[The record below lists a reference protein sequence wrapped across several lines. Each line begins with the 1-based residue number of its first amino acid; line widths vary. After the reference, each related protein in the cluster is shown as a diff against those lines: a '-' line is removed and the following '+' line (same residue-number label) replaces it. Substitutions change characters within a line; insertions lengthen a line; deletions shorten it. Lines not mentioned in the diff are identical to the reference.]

1 MTANRSLL
9 SFLHGLRMREIMR
22 ALIALWLGIVLLG
35 AAPAQ
40 ALETV
45 VVKLRWLHQ
54 FQFAGHY
61 AALHLGY
68 YRDAGLHVIL
78 GEGGPGADPV
88 SEVLAGHADFGI
100 GTSSLVIDYL
110 KGKPVLMLGPVFQ
123 HSPNVLIV
131 RGRDQRPVDLAL
143 AKDAKI
149 ALMGGNQDI
158 ELTAMFLDEGIALD
172 KLHFVPDGR
181 HLDDF
186 INGRIAALNAYTSNE
201 PYQLD
206 QLGIDYT
213 VLSPHNYGMDFYGDV
228 LFTRRAL
235 AEEKPALV
243 AAFRAATL
251 RGWQYALDHQS
262 EIIDLIQAR
271 YNSQQKTRDHLAFE
285 AREIHRLINPEIIQL
300 GHNNPGRWQ
309 HITQTYQRFDLVQA
323 DQPLEGFFYQ
333 PDPKADFAWLYR
345 MLATA
350 IGVLIV
356 VLGIATY
363 IHRKNHQLKAALAA
377 SDEARNALRVS
388 EERHRLLADNA
399 SDVIW
404 TMDLDGRNTYISPS
418 VERMRGYTVAEARQQ
433 TLHEALTP
441 ASAQIA
447 QAGLYRALEAIEA
460 KKRIPDFRAEL
471 EQPCKQGGTVWTEVS
486 FSGIENDAGEFVS
499 FLGVTR
505 DISERKRTELDLRI
519 AAIAFESKDSMI
531 VIENNKVILR
541 VNAAFTQITGYEAQE
556 AIGKTPRILRSDRH
570 DEDFY
575 ASIWE
580 TVAQTG
586 AWHGEI
592 WHKRKNGQVYPEQ
605 ATLTA
610 VKGSDAQVTHYVGVM
625 QDITERKQLEE
636 EVRQLAFFDTLTQLP
651 NRRLFNDRL
660 SQSLARAKREQASLA
675 LMFIDLDKFKPINDT
690 HGHEA
695 GDLVLQAV
703 AKRIE
708 SCLRASDT
716 AARVGGDEFLV
727 LLPDLQTSAHAV
739 AVAEKI
745 RVALEQPFVTP
756 SGVTLPASASIGI
769 AIFPAH
775 AQTEQDL
782 MRLGDRAMYEAK
794 NAGGN
799 SVQIG
804 VLLAEPD
811 GHG

>member
-1 MTANRSLL
+1 MVQ
-9 SFLHGLRMREIMR
+9 IMR
-22 ALIALWLGIVLLG
+22 ALVALLLGTVLLG
-35 AAPAQ
+35 AWPAQ
-40 ALETV
+40 ARETV
-45 VVKLRWLHQ
+45 VLQLRWMHQ
-54 FQFAGHY
+54 FQFAGYY
-61 AALHLGY
+61 AALHQGY
-68 YRDAGLHVIL
+68 YLDAGLNVVI

-88 SEVLAGHADFGI
+88 GDVLAGRADFGI

-123 HSPNVLIV
+123 HSPNALIV

-143 AKDAKI
+143 AKDARI
-149 ALMGGNQDI
+149 AMMGGDQDI
-158 ELTAMFLDEGIALD
+158 ELKAMFLDEGIPLE
-172 KLHFVPDGR
+172 KLNFVPDER

-186 INGRIAALNAYTSNE
+186 IAGRIAAVNAYTSNE

-206 QLGIDYT
+206 QLGIAYT
-213 VLSPHNYGMDFYGDV
+213 VLSPHSYGMDFYGDV

-235 AEEKPALV
+235 AADKPAMV
-243 AAFRAATL
+243 TAFRAATL
-251 RGWQYALDHQS
+251 RGWQYALDHPS
-262 EIIDLIQAR
+262 EIIDLILAR
-271 YNSQQKTRDHLAFE
+271 YNSQQKTREHLAFE
-285 AREIHRLINPEIIQL
+285 AREIHRLINPTIIQL

-309 HITQTYQRFDLVQA
+309 HITQTYRRFDLVQA

-333 PDPKADFAWLYR
+333 SDPKADLAWLYR

-350 IGVLIV
+350 LGVLIV

-363 IHRKNHQLKAALAA
+363 IHRKNRQLQTALAA

-404 TMDLDGRNTYISPS
+404 TMDLNGRNTYISPS
-418 VERMRGYTVAEARQQ
+418 VERMRGYTVAEALQQ
-433 TLHEALTP
+433 TLHEALTS

-447 QAGLYRALEAIEA
+447 QAGLDRALEAIKA

-486 FSGIENDAGEFVS
+486 FSGIQNQTGEFVN

-505 DISERKRTELDLRI
+505 DISERKRAELDLHI
-519 AAIAFESKDSMI
+519 AAVAFESQDSMI
-531 VIENNKVILR
+531 VTDSNKVILR
-541 VNAAFTQITGYEAQE
+541 VNAAFTQITGYEAQD
-556 AIGKTPRILRSDRH
+556 AVGKTPRILRSDRH
-570 DEDFY
+570 DENFY

-580 TVAQTG
+580 AVAQTG
-586 AWHGEI
+586 AWQGEI
-592 WHKRKNGQVYPEQ
+592 WHRRKDGQVYPEQ
-605 ATLTA
+605 ASLTSI
-610 VKGSDAQVTHYVGVM
+610 KGSGAQVTHYVGVM
-625 QDITERKQLEE
+625 RDITERKELEE
-636 EVRQLAFFDTLTQLP
+636 EVKQLAFFDTLTQLP

-675 LMFIDLDKFKPINDT
+675 LMFIDLDKFKPINDIY
-690 HGHEA
+690 GHET
-695 GDLVLQAV
+695 GDMVLQTIAT
-703 AKRIE
+703 RIE
-708 SCLRASDT
+708 SCLRSSDT

-727 LLPDLQTSAHAV
+727 LLPDLQTSANAL

-745 RVALEQPFVTP
+745 RLALEQPFVTP
-756 SGVTLPASASIGI
+756 GGVTLKASSSIGI
-769 AIFPAH
+769 AIFPDH

-799 SVQIG
+799 FVQMC
-804 VLLAEPD
+804 VLLAEPARGQD
-811 GHG
+811 QRAH

>member
-1 MTANRSLL
+1 MVQ
-9 SFLHGLRMREIMR
+9 IMR
-22 ALIALWLGIVLLG
+22 ALVALWLGTVLLG
-35 AAPAQ
+35 ASQAQ
-40 ALETV
+40 ALEPV
-45 VVKLRWLHQ
+45 VLQLRWMHQ
-54 FQFAGHY
+54 FQFAGYY
-61 AALHLGY
+61 AALHQGY
-68 YRDAGLHVIL
+68 YRDAGLNVVI

-88 SEVLAGHADFGI
+88 SDVLAGRADFGI

-123 HSPNVLIV
+123 HSPNALIV

-143 AKDAKI
+143 AKDARI
-149 ALMGGNQDI
+149 SMMGGNQDI
-158 ELTAMFLDEGIALD
+158 ELKAMFLEEGIALE
-172 KLHFVPDGR
+172 KLHFVPNED
-181 HLDDF
+181 HLADL
-186 INGRIAALNAYTSNE
+186 IAGRIAALNGYTSNE
-201 PYQLD
+201 PYLLD
-206 QLGIDYT
+206 QLGIGYT
-213 VLSPHNYGMDFYGDV
+213 VLSPHTYGMDFYGDV

-235 AEEKPALV
+235 AEAKPAMA

-251 RGWQYALDHQS
+251 RGWQYALDHQN
-262 EIIDLIQAR
+262 EIIDLILAR
-271 YNSQQKTRDHLAFE
+271 YNGQQKTREHLAFE

-309 HITQTYQRFDLVQA
+309 HITQTYQRFGLVQA

-333 PDPKADFAWLYR
+333 SDPKADFAWLYR

-350 IGVLIV
+350 LGILIV
-356 VLGIATY
+356 VLGIAAY
-363 IHRKNHQLKAALAA
+363 IHRKNLQLQTALSA
-377 SDEARNALRVS
+377 SDEARNALRES

-404 TMDLDGRNTYISPS
+404 TMDLNGRNTYISPS
-418 VERMRGYTVAEARQQ
+418 VERMRGYTMAEAMQQ

-447 QAGLYRALEAIEA
+447 QAGLDRALQAIEA

-505 DISERKRTELDLRI
+505 DISERKRAEFDLQI
-519 AAIAFESKDSMI
+519 SAIAFESQDSMI
-531 VIENNKVILR
+531 VIDSNKVILR

-570 DEDFY
+570 DENFY

-592 WHKRKNGQVYPEQ
+592 WHKRKNGHVYPEQ
-605 ATLTA
+605 VTLTS
-610 VKGSDAQVTHYVGVM
+610 VKGSGAQVTHYVGVM
-625 QDITERKQLEE
+625 RDITERKQLEE
-636 EVRQLAFFDTLTQLP
+636 EVKQLAFFDTLTQLP
-651 NRRLFNDRL
+651 NRRLFSDRL
-660 SQSLARAKREQASLA
+660 SQSLTRSKREHRSLA

-690 HGHEA
+690 YGHET
-695 GDLVLQAV
+695 GDWVLQTV
-703 AKRIE
+703 ARCIE

-727 LLPDLQTSAHAV
+727 LLPDLQTSADAL

-745 RVALEQPFVTP
+745 RMALDQPFVTP
-756 SGVTLPASASIGI
+756 GGITLQASASIGI
-769 AIFPAH
+769 AIFPDH

-799 SVQIG
+799 FVQMCVRLG
-804 VLLAEPD
+804 EPD

>member
-1 MTANRSLL
+1 MVR
-9 SFLHGLRMREIMR
+9 IMR
-22 ALIALWLGIVLLG
+22 ALVALWLGAVLLG
-35 AAPAQ
+35 ASPAQ

-45 VVKLRWLHQ
+45 VLKLRWMHQ
-54 FQFAGHY
+54 FQFAGYY
-61 AALHLGY
+61 AALHQGY

-88 SEVLAGHADFGI
+88 SEVLAGQADFGI

-123 HSPNVLIV
+123 HSPNALIV

-149 ALMGGNQDI
+149 ALMGGDQDI
-158 ELTAMFLDEGIALD
+158 ELKAMFLAEGIALD
-172 KLHFVPDGR
+172 KLHFVPDER

-186 INGRIAALNAYTSNE
+186 IAGRVGALNAYTSNE

-213 VLSPHNYGMDFYGDV
+213 MLNPHTYGMDFYGDV
-228 LFTRRAL
+228 LFTRRSL
-235 AEEKPALV
+235 AEDKPAMV

-262 EIIDLIQAR
+262 EIIDLILAR
-271 YNSQQKTRDHLAFE
+271 YNSQQKTREHLAFE
-285 AREIHRLINPEIIQL
+285 ARAIHRLINPEIIQL

-309 HITQTYQRFDLVQA
+309 HITQTYQRFDLVLA

-333 PDPKADFAWLYR
+333 PDPNADFAWLYR
-345 MLATA
+345 MLAA
-350 IGVLIV
+350 ALGVLIV
-356 VLGIATY
+356 VLGIAAY
-363 IHRKNHQLKAALAA
+363 IHRKNRQLKAALAA

-404 TMDLDGRNTYISPS
+404 TMDLNGRNTYISPS
-418 VERMRGYTVAEARQQ
+418 VERMRGYTVAEAMQQ

-447 QAGLYRALEAIEA
+447 QAGLYRALEAIRA
-460 KKRIPDFRAEL
+460 KQRVPDFRAEL

-531 VIENNKVILR
+531 VIDNNKVILR

-592 WHKRKNGQVYPEQ
+592 WHRRKNGQIYPEQ
-605 ATLTA
+605 ASLTS
-610 VKGSDAQVTHYVGVM
+610 VKGSGGYVTHYVGVM
-625 QDITERKQLEE
+625 RDITESKQLEE
-636 EVRQLAFFDTLTQLP
+636 EVRQLAFFDTLTRLP

-660 SQSLARAKREQASLA
+660 SQSLTRATRERALLA

-695 GDLVLQAV
+695 GDWVLQTV

-727 LLPDLQTSAHAV
+727 LLPDLQTSADAL

-745 RVALEQPFVTP
+745 RLALEQPFVTP
-756 SGVTLPASASIGI
+756 GGVTLRASASIGI
-769 AIFPAH
+769 AIFPDH

-799 SVQIG
+799 FVQMF
-804 VLLAEPD
+804 VRFAEPD

>member
-1 MTANRSLL
+1 MVQ
-9 SFLHGLRMREIMR
+9 IMR
-22 ALIALWLGIVLLG
+22 ALVALWLGTVLLG
-35 AAPAQ
+35 GSTVQ
-40 ALETV
+40 ARETV
-45 VVKLRWLHQ
+45 VLQLRWIHQ
-54 FQFAGHY
+54 FQFAGYY
-61 AALHLGY
+61 AALHQGY
-68 YRDAGLHVIL
+68 YLDAGLNVVI

-88 SEVLAGHADFGI
+88 GDVLAGRADFGI

-110 KGKPVLMLGPVFQ
+110 KGKPLMMLGPVFQ
-123 HSPNVLIV
+123 HSPNALIV
-131 RGRDQRPVDLAL
+131 RGRDQRPDDLAL

-149 ALMGGNQDI
+149 ALMGGDQDI
-158 ELTAMFLDEGIALD
+158 ELKAMFLAEGIAID
-172 KLHFVPDGR
+172 KLRFVPDER

-213 VLSPHNYGMDFYGDV
+213 VLSPHTYGMDFYGDV

-235 AEEKPALV
+235 AEDKPAMV

-251 RGWQYALDHQS
+251 RGWQYALDHPS
-262 EIIDLIQAR
+262 EMIDLILAR
-271 YNSQQKTRDHLAFE
+271 YNNQQKTREHLAFE
-285 AREIHRLINPEIIQL
+285 AREIHRLINPEIIQI

-356 VLGIATY
+356 VLGIAAY
-363 IHRKNHQLKAALAA
+363 IHRKNRQLKAALAA

-418 VERMRGYTVAEARQQ
+418 VERMRGYTVAEAMQQ

-447 QAGLYRALEAIEA
+447 QAGLYRALEAIRA
-460 KKRIPDFRAEL
+460 KQRVPDFRAEL

-531 VIENNKVILR
+531 VIDNNKVILR

-592 WHKRKNGQVYPEQ
+592 WHRRKNGQIYPEQ
-605 ATLTA
+605 ATLTS
-610 VKGSDAQVTHYVGVM
+610 VKGSGGYVTHYVGVM
-625 QDITERKQLEE
+625 RDITESKQLEE
-636 EVRQLAFFDTLTQLP
+636 EVRQLAFFDTLTRLP

-660 SQSLARAKREQASLA
+660 SQSLTRATRERALLA

-695 GDLVLQAV
+695 GDWVLQAV

-716 AARVGGDEFLV
+716 AARVGGDECLV
-727 LLPDLQTSAHAV
+727 LLPDLQTSADAI

-745 RVALEQPFVTP
+745 RLALEQPFAMP
-756 SGVTLPASASIGI
+756 RGVTLWASASIGI
-769 AIFPAH
+769 AIFPDH

-799 SVQIG
+799 FVQMC
-804 VLLAEPD
+804 VLLAASDARHPVRL
-811 GHG
+811 G

>member
-1 MTANRSLL
+1 
-9 SFLHGLRMREIMR
+9 MRETLR
-22 ALIALWLGIVLLG
+22 TFLALSLGIFLLG
-35 AAPAQ
+35 TAPAH

-45 VVKLRWLHQ
+45 VLKLRWLHQ
-54 FQFAGHY
+54 FQFAGYY
-61 AALHLGY
+61 AALHQGY
-68 YRDAGLHVIL
+68 YRDAGLDVVL

-88 SEVLAGHADFGI
+88 SDVLTDQADFGV
-100 GTSSLVIDYL
+100 GTSSLVIDFL

-143 AKDAKI
+143 APEAKI

-158 ELTAMFLDEGIALD
+158 ELTAMFLVEGIPFN
-172 KLHFVPDGR
+172 KLNLVPDER
-181 HLDDF
+181 HLEDF
-186 INGRIAALNAYTSNE
+186 IAGRITALNAYTSNE

-206 QLGIDYT
+206 QLGMDYT
-213 VLSPHNYGMDFYGDV
+213 VLNPHTYGMDFYGDV

-235 AEEKPALV
+235 AEARPAMV

-251 RGWQYALDHQS
+251 RGWQYALDHPS

-271 YNSQQKTRDHLAFE
+271 YNSQKKDREHLAFE
-285 AREIHRLINPEIIQL
+285 AREIQRLINPEIIQL

-309 HITQTYQRFDLVQA
+309 HITQTYQRFGLVQA
-323 DQPLEGFFYQ
+323 HQPLEDFFYQ

-350 IGVLIV
+350 LGVLIV
-356 VLGIATY
+356 VLGIAAT
-363 IHRKNHQLKAALAA
+363 IHRKNRQLQTALAA

-404 TMDLDGRNTYISPS
+404 TMDLKGRNTYISPS
-418 VERMRGYTVAEARQQ
+418 VERLRGYTVAEALQH

-447 QAGLYRALEAIEA
+447 QAGLDRALEAIQA
-460 KKRIPDFRAEL
+460 KKRIPNFRAEL

-486 FSGIENDAGEFVS
+486 FSGIQNEAGEFVN

-505 DISERKRTELDLRI
+505 DISERKRMDMDLRI
-519 AAIAFESKDSMI
+519 AAITFESQDSMI
-531 VIENNKVILR
+531 VTDSNKVILR
-541 VNAAFTQITGYEAQE
+541 VNAAFTQITGYEAHE
-556 AIGKTPRILRSDRH
+556 AIGQTPRMLRSDRH
-570 DEDFY
+570 DEAFY
-575 ASIWE
+575 AGIWE

-592 WHKRKNGQVYPEQ
+592 WHRRKNGQVYPEQ
-605 ATLTA
+605 ATLTS
-610 VKGSDAQVTHYVGVM
+610 VHGSGAQVTHYVGVM
-625 QDITERKQLEE
+625 RDITERKHLEE

-651 NRRLFNDRL
+651 NRRLFNDRF
-660 SQSLARAKREQASLA
+660 SQALARAKREQRSLA

-690 HGHEA
+690 YGHET
-695 GDLVLQAV
+695 GDWVLQTV
-703 AKRIE
+703 ARRIE
-708 SCLRASDT
+708 SGLRASDT

-727 LLPDLQTSAHAV
+727 FLPDLQTSANALAV
-739 AVAEKI
+739 GKKI
-745 RVALEQPFVTP
+745 RLAVEQPFVTP
-756 SGVTLPASASIGI
+756 GGVTLLASASIGI
-769 AIFPAH
+769 AIFPDH

-782 MRLGDRAMYEAK
+782 MRLGDSAMYEAK
-794 NAGGN
+794 YAGGN
-799 SVQIG
+799 FVQLCGKSGKPPVKPVALGIY
-804 VLLAEPD
+804 
-811 GHG
+811 

>member
-1 MTANRSLL
+1 MVR
-9 SFLHGLRMREIMR
+9 IMR
-22 ALIALWLGIVLLG
+22 ALVALWLGIVLLG
-35 AAPAQ
+35 ASPAQ

-45 VVKLRWLHQ
+45 VLQLRWIHQ
-54 FQFAGHY
+54 FQFAGYY
-61 AALHLGY
+61 AALHQGY
-68 YRDAGLHVIL
+68 YLDAGLNVVI

-88 SEVLAGHADFGI
+88 GDVLAGRADFGI

-110 KGKPVLMLGPVFQ
+110 KGKPLMMLGPVFQ
-123 HSPNVLIV
+123 HSPNALIV
-131 RGRDQRPVDLAL
+131 RGRDQRPDDLAL

-149 ALMGGNQDI
+149 ALMGGDQDI
-158 ELTAMFLDEGIALD
+158 ELKAMFLAEGIAID
-172 KLHFVPDGR
+172 KLRFVPDER

-213 VLSPHNYGMDFYGDV
+213 VLSPHTYGMDFYGDV

-235 AEEKPALV
+235 AEDKPAMV

-251 RGWQYALDHQS
+251 RGWQYALDHQN
-262 EIIDLIQAR
+262 EMIDLILAR
-271 YNSQQKTRDHLAFE
+271 YNNQQKTREHLAFE

-300 GHNNPGRWQ
+300 GHNNPARWQ

-345 MLATA
+345 MLAA
-350 IGVLIV
+350 ALGVLIV
-356 VLGIATY
+356 VLGIAAY
-363 IHRKNHQLKAALAA
+363 IHRKNRQLKAALAA

-418 VERMRGYTVAEARQQ
+418 VERMRGYTVAEAMQQ

-447 QAGLYRALEAIEA
+447 QAGLYRALEAIRA
-460 KKRIPDFRAEL
+460 KQRVPDFRAEL
-471 EQPCKQGGTVWTEVS
+471 EQPCKQGGTVWTEVR

-505 DISERKRTELDLRI
+505 DISERRRMDMDLRI
-519 AAIAFESKDSMI
+519 AAITFESKDSMI
-531 VIENNKVILR
+531 VVDSNKIILR

-570 DEDFY
+570 NENFY

-586 AWHGEI
+586 VWHGEI

-605 ATLTA
+605 VTLTSI
-610 VKGSDAQVTHYVGVM
+610 KGSGAQITHYVGVLR
-625 QDITERKQLEE
+625 DITERKQLEE
-636 EVRQLAFFDTLTQLP
+636 EVKQLAFFDTLTQLP

-660 SQSLARAKREQASLA
+660 GQSLARAKREQASLA

-690 HGHEA
+690 YGHET
-695 GDLVLQAV
+695 GDMVLQTV
-703 AKRIE
+703 ARRIE
-708 SCLRASDT
+708 SCLRSSDT

-727 LLPDLQTSAHAV
+727 LLPDLQTGANAL
-739 AVAEKI
+739 AVAEEI
-745 RVALEQPFVTP
+745 RLALEQPFVIP
-756 SGVTLPASASIGI
+756 SGVTLQVSASIGI
-769 AIFPAH
+769 AIFPDH
-775 AQTEQDL
+775 AQAEQDL

-799 SVQIG
+799 FVQMC
-804 VLLAEPD
+804 VLLAEPARGQD
-811 GHG
+811 QRAH